1 MTGEQSY
8 NVFFFS
14 LSSDSIFCITSMS
27 IGFQAWCL
35 CWVPSCC
42 SRFLESLCQALNSY
56 LPKMSGFELLKVVY
70 YLCLLGHF
78 PSALLEQLLQANTL
92 EQFNT
97 TGNTKTKDFLFFSLF
112 FFFCLQLLF
121 IFYFTSHNYI
131 HLNFL
136 YFSSA
141 PKFLH
146 SQVKMFQTVNI
157 CLRLDRHLLSR
168 TLTVPRSLL
177 GDLGRSSPS
186 FNPWLSQGLQ
196 RLVGEQTDT
205 VLQEMVE
212 VEDFY
217 VIGKDRARSE
227 DKQTNLFLVLL

>member
-1 MTGEQSY
+1 MF
-8 NVFFFS
+8 FFFS

-112 FFFCLQLLF
+112 FFFFVCSFSLFFISHHTITSIWTSSISLQHP
-121 IFYFTSHNYI
+121 S
-131 HLNFL
+131 
-136 YFSSA
+136 FSIARWKCFRQWTYAS
-141 PKFLH
+141 
-146 SQVKMFQTVNI
+146 V
-157 CLRLDRHLLSR
+157 
-168 TLTVPRSLL
+168 LTVICSL
-177 GDLGRSSPS
+177 G
-186 FNPWLSQGLQ
+186 PWLSPDLSWETSAAAVHHSTRGSH
-196 RLVGEQTDT
+196 RACRDWWGNRQTQCYRRWWRWRT
-205 VLQEMVE
+205 
-212 VEDFY
+212 
-217 VIGKDRARSE
+217 S
-227 DKQTNLFLVLL
+227 TS